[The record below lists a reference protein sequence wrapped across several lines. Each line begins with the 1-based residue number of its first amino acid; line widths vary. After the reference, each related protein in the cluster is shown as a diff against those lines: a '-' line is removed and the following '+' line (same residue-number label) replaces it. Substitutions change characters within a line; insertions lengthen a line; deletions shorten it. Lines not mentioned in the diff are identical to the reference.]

1 MKFFFF
7 VFFVFLGFAF
17 SAFAFVGIGSSPVW
31 VATNQ
36 GPATGGG
43 SIPAGS
49 ILWAGGG
56 DLMAWGNGDLVTWE

>member
-1 MKFFFF
+1 MKLFLF
-7 VFFVFLGFAF
+7 VFFIFFGLTC

-36 GPATGGG
+36 GPATGGA
-43 SIPAGS
+43 IPAGS